1 MIPAPVSR
9 LTALGL
15 VLCAGGPALAAPRVV
30 ADIAPIQS
38 ILAAVTAGV
47 SEPGVILPPG
57 ASPHGHSFRP
67 SEARALEQ
75 ADLVVWVGP
84 ALTPWLERPLASLG
98 SGAAQLELTA
108 APGVQVLP
116 VREGANFEPDV
127 HDHGH
132 DHGAEAGAEAAE
144 PDPAKAAGAAQ
155 GHDHDDH
162 DDHDHGHDDHDHG
175 PGHEGQIDAHI
186 WLDPA
191 NAAAIAAAAATEL
204 ARLDPENAAVYM
216 ANAAAFAAET
226 EALRAEIAATLAPV
240 HGRGFIVF
248 HDAYQYFERAFGLP
262 AVGSIAL
269 NDGAPPSPGRVAEL
283 RARLLDSQ
291 VVCVFSE
298 PQFEPKL
305 IATLTEGTPVR
316 SLPLDP
322 EGEGLAAGAA
332 LYPALMR
339 GLAAS
344 FATCLAG

>member
-1 MIPAPVSR
+1 MIPVPIPR
-9 LTALGL
+9 LAALGPALCALGL
-15 VLCAGGPALAAPRVV
+15 ALCAGGPALAAPRVL

-47 SEPGVILPPG
+47 SAPGVILPPG

-98 SGAAQLELTA
+98 SGAAQLELTR

-116 VREGANFEPDV
+116 VRKGANFEPDV
-127 HDHGH
+127 HDHGP
-132 DHGAEAGAEAAE
+132 GAEAGAEAEGAE
-144 PDPAKAAGAAQ
+144 R
-155 GHDHDDH
+155 DH
-162 DDHDHGHDDHDHG
+162 DDHDHGHDHG
-175 PGHEGQIDAHI
+175 GEGQVDAHI

-191 NAAAIAAAAATEL
+191 NAAAIATAAAAEL
-204 ARLDPENAAVYM
+204 ATLDPENAAVYA
-216 ANAAAFAAET
+216 ANAAAFAAGT

-240 HGRGFIVF
+240 HDRGFIVF
-248 HDAYQYFERAFGLP
+248 HDAYQYFEQVFDLP
-262 AVGSIAL
+262 AAGSIAL

-322 EGEGLAAGAA
+322 EGGGLASGAA

>member
-1 MIPAPVSR
+1 MLPQPA
-9 LTALGL
+9 ALAAL
-15 VLCAGGPALAAPRVV
+15 ALALLAAGPAAAAPRVI

-67 SEARALEQ
+67 SEARAIDQ
-75 ADLVVWVGP
+75 ADLIVWVGP

-98 SGAAQLELTA
+98 SGAAQLQLTT
-108 APGVQVLP
+108 APGVLVLP
-116 VREGANFEPDV
+116 VREGANFEPDD
-127 HDHGH
+127 HDH
-132 DHGAEAGAEAAE
+132 DHGAEAGHDAAQHDAAEAGH
-144 PDPAKAAGAAQ
+144 AAADQDHG
-155 GHDHDDH
+155 DHDDD
-162 DDHDHGHDDHDHG
+162 DDHAG
-175 PGHEGQIDAHI
+175 EGQIDAHI

-191 NAAAIAAAAATEL
+191 NATAIAAAAAAEL
-204 ARLDPENAAVYM
+204 SALDPQNASAYA
-216 ANAAAFAAET
+216 ANAAAFATRT

-248 HDAYQYFERAFGLP
+248 HDAYQYFERAFDLP
-262 AVGSIAL
+262 AAGSIAL

-283 RARLLDSQ
+283 RARILDSQ
-291 VVCVFSE
+291 VACVFSE

-316 SLPLDP
+316 TQPLDP
-322 EGEGLAAGAA
+322 EGGGLASGAD

-339 GLAAS
+339 GLAAA
-344 FATCLAG
+344 FARCLAG

>member
-1 MIPAPVSR
+1 MIPVPVPR
-9 LTALGL
+9 LAALGL
-15 VLCAGGPALAAPRVV
+15 ALCAGGPALAAPRVL

-67 SEARALEQ
+67 SEAQALEQ

-98 SGAAQLELTA
+98 SGAAQLELTT

-132 DHGAEAGAEAAE
+132 DHGAEAGAEAADH
-144 PDPAKAAGAAQ
+144 DPAEAEGAEQ
-155 GHDHDDH
+155 
-162 DDHDHGHDDHDHG
+162 DHDHGDHDHEHDHG
-175 PGHEGQIDAHI
+175 DEGQVDAHI

-191 NAAAIAAAAATEL
+191 NAAAIAAAAAAEL
-204 ARLDPENAAVYM
+204 AALDPENAAVYT

-226 EALRAEIAATLAPV
+226 ETLRAEIAATLAPV

-248 HDAYQYFERAFGLP
+248 HDAYQYFERAFDLP
-262 AVGSIAL
+262 AVGSVAL

-305 IATLTEGTPVR
+305 IATLTEGTAVR

-322 EGEGLAAGAA
+322 EGGGLVSGAA

-344 FATCLAG
+344 FATCLGG